1 MPNIIIKNLSKTFGH
16 VKALIKVNLE
26 IQDQEY
32 VGILGPS
39 GCGKTTLIN
48 CITGIVEPDE
58 GSEILIDGRNIIDLP
73 IEDRGF
79 AMVFQSIT
87 LFPHMTIKENVEFPS
102 RMTEVS
108 KEEIDKRTIKALELV
123 NILAEKNLYPR
134 QLSSGA
140 QQAAA
145 VARAIAKGSKLL
157 ILDEP
162 ISALDAKVRTD
173 LRYRI
178 RSLVK
183 DLGLTAIH
191 ITHDQQECLSISDRV
206 VLMKNGRIHEINTPK
221 NMYEYPNS
229 LFTLNFVGET
239 NFIEGYISD
248 KFDGSVQLKLRNDV
262 TLKMKN
268 QENKNIGEPLVLAV
282 RPENVR
288 ISKRKSGEESIKGKI
303 IDSRFAGSFYRLQI
317 RLRTDDI
324 ILADFKGPLKLNTL
338 VYVSFDPLRTQLFP
352 VPEDGL
358 MEEISLE

>member
-16 VKALIKVNLE
+16 VKALVKINLE

-48 CITGIVEPDE
+48 CVTGIVEPDI
-58 GSEILIDGRNIIDLP
+58 GSEILIDGRDIINLP

-87 LFPHMTIKENVEFPS
+87 LFPHMTIKENVEYPS
-102 RMTEVS
+102 RMIKASEEEV
-108 KEEIDKRTIKALELV
+108 DNRTIKALKLV

-134 QLSSGA
+134 ELSSGA

-162 ISALDAKVRTD
+162 ISALDAKVRTE
-173 LRYRI
+173 LRYKL

-183 DLGLTAIH
+183 ELGLTAIH

-221 NMYEYPNS
+221 NMYEFPNS

-239 NFIEGYISD
+239 NFIEGYVFD
-248 KFDGSVQLKLRNDV
+248 KSNGSIELKLRNDV
-262 TLKMKN
+262 ILQMKSH
-268 QENKNIGEPLVLAV
+268 ENKNIGEPLVLAV

-288 ISKRKSGEESIKGKI
+288 IDKRKSGEGSIKGKI
-303 IDSRFAGSFYRLQI
+303 IDSRFAGSFYRIRI

-324 ILADFKGPLKLNTL
+324 ILADFKGSLKPDTL